1 MATRPGWQRM
11 LVPFLLI
18 AAALVLPVVFARQ
31 AIAAERV
38 TVRVESCDLSG
49 PKATQACR
57 GSWRLGDG
65 RVVSG
70 PVDGT
75 QLRAGT
81 EIQGWGNGE
90 RATSQLSVWLVAPVL
105 IGGALLV
112 GLGAFG
118 VVWVRLVLRS
128 RRAGGGTTGR

>member
-1 MATRPGWQRM
+1 MAARPGWQRR
-11 LVPFLLI
+11 LLPLLLI

-31 AIAAERV
+31 AIGAERV

-57 GSWRLGDG
+57 GTWRLGDG
-65 RVVSG
+65 RAVSG

-75 QLRAGT
+75 LLRPGT
-81 EIQGWGNGE
+81 ELQGWGNGE
-90 RATSQLSVWLVAPVL
+90 RATTSLFTWLVAPIV

-112 GLGAFG
+112 GLGAFV
-118 VVWVRLVLRS
+118 VVWLRLTWRA
-128 RRAGGGTTGR
+128 RRGDAAPR